1 MVVELCFGIGLLL
14 GAGGA
19 TLWLRRNVWP
29 RQLEHVTHQVEELVR
44 QEMQQE
50 SSDMVQLMIDQAV
63 VHIQEVVTIVEDA
76 VIELMS
82 RFQEITDGAIQ
93 GANATASQ
101 LQ

>member
-1 MVVELCFGIGLLL
+1 
-14 GAGGA
+14 
-19 TLWLRRNVWP
+19 
-29 RQLEHVTHQVEELVR
+29 
-44 QEMQQE
+44 MQQE